1 MPELPEVETA
11 RRTLAPHVVGR
22 RIDGIDVRRP
32 QVFRSHAPR
41 DAERILKGRTFTGI
55 TRRGK
60 ALLFDL
66 GPAWTMTFHFSLWG
80 TILALD
86 RPINDAATAVVMT
99 LSDRKVI
106 ELRDLQLSNLNLFP
120 SATLTDV
127 EYLASLG
134 PDPLDPALTAARF
147 RQALDGRGALRNL
160 LTDQTRL
167 AGIGNLWALEILFAA
182 GVRPSRKAAT
192 LRDDEWRRLYRAT
205 RNVLQRGI
213 RAGGEPEF
221 IDADGRKGRFRLA
234 VYGRKGQPCRRCGRA
249 IMSGKVGGRPS
260 FYCPKD
266 QR

>member
-11 RRTLAPHVVGR
+11 RRTLASHVVGR

-32 QVFRSHAPR
+32 QVFRSHTPR

-66 GPAWTMTFHFSLWG
+66 GQTWTMTFHFSLWG

-106 ELRDLQLSNLNLFP
+106 EFRDLQLSNLNLFP
-120 SATLTDV
+120 TPRSRTWNTLRRWV
-127 EYLASLG
+127 PIPSIPFAHRCAVS
-134 PDPLDPALTAARF
+134 P
-147 RQALDGRGALRNL
+147 ALDGRGALRNL